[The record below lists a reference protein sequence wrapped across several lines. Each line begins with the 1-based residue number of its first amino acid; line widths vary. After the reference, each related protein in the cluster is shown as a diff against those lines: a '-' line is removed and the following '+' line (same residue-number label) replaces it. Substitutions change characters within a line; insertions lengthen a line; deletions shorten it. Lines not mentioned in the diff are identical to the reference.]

1 MLAVLFE
8 ASGWLS
14 SIGIL
19 TELTAEESR
28 QCPDLPPIDGD
39 ICVKAHQAF
48 EEQSH
53 DFCLF
58 LQKQAKKPSYFRS

>member
-8 ASGWLS
+8 STGWLS

-19 TELTAEESR
+19 TELTAEETR
-28 QCPDLPPIDGD
+28 LCPDMAPVDAD
-39 ICVKAHQAF
+39 ICVKAHRTF
-48 EEQSH
+48 EEQSR
-53 DFCLF
+53 DFCNF

>member
-8 ASGWLS
+8 NSGWLS

-28 QCPDLPPIDGD
+28 QCPELAPVDTDL
-39 ICVKAHQAF
+39 CVKAHQVF
-48 EEQSH
+48 EEGSR
-53 DFCLF
+53 DFCSF